1 MIRKIYT
8 TLVSVAFA
16 AMTLTSCSDWLNV
29 SPSDEIKEEYLF
41 STGDGFRTALN
52 GIYRKL
58 SSFNLYGSNLTW
70 GLVDAWGQAYSFDKA
85 PNSGGGKAMMKISEF
100 KFGNTELV
108 PTTDAMWDAAWN
120 IVANC
125 NELAQ
130 QAAVADS
137 MLFYAH
143 ERERKMILGEAIGL
157 RAFMQFDL
165 LRMYAPAPSSVGYQQ
180 DNRTF
185 IPYVDEYPSYV
196 NEHKTVAY
204 CLERVIADLQEAQKI
219 LLEVDG
225 NSAMD
230 VSSRFK
236 PYATAEKLFLEM
248 RGYRLNY
255 YAVTAELARVYM
267 YAGKTSEAYEEAMK
281 LITVNKSKRYFRA
294 STSESDIRDKGNMK
308 MYNDVIFGLY
318 SPTELVDWDQA
329 INHPYDGSGSKE
341 KYLSLNKTMVER
353 IYDAAVDREKDW
365 RFIYQLEPKD
375 DNYYR
380 PLKYNKQSESVSYGK
395 VNNQTISLIRMSE
408 VYYIAAEA
416 IFDTNPTEA
425 LGYLKTVKT
434 GRGLR
439 ASVSA
444 ATKEVF
450 MNLLVKDAC
459 REFLGEGQILYM
471 YKRLN
476 RKFYKCTDGQE
487 IFPLDK
493 NVVLTLPESE
503 ANIK

>member
-16 AMTLTSCSDWLNV
+16 AMILTSCSDWLNV
-29 SPSDEIKEEYLF
+29 YPSDEIKEEYLF

-70 GLVDAWGQAYSFDKA
+70 GLVDAWGQAYSLEKA
-85 PNSGGGKAMMKISEF
+85 PDSGGGKAMKKIADFNF
-100 KFGNTELV
+100 KNTELV
-108 PTTDAMWDAAWN
+108 PTTDAMWNAAWN

-130 QAAVADS
+130 QAALADS
-137 MLFYAH
+137 MLFYAR

-165 LRMYAPAPSSVGYQQ
+165 LRIYAPAPSSVGYRQ
-180 DNRTF
+180 DSRTF

-196 NEHKTVAY
+196 NERKTVTY
-204 CLERVIADLQEAQKI
+204 CLERIVADLKEAQDI
-219 LLEVDG
+219 LLEVDK
-225 NSAMD
+225 SSPMD

-236 PYATAEKLFLEM
+236 SSTTAEKLFLVM

-267 YAGKTSEAYEEAMK
+267 YAGKTSEAYEEAIK

-294 STSESDIRDKGNMK
+294 STSESDIRDKGNTK

-329 INHPYDGSGSKE
+329 INHPYDGSGDSE
-341 KYLSLNKTMVER
+341 KFLALSEKMVER
-353 IYDAAVDREKDW
+353 IYGTEEQKKDW

-375 DNYYR
+375 DDCYR

-395 VNNQTISLIRMSE
+395 INNQTIPLIRMSE
-408 VYYIAAEA
+408 IYYIAAEA
-416 IFDTNPTEA
+416 IFETNPAEA
-425 LGYLKTVKT
+425 LEYLKTVRT

-439 ASVSA
+439 TSVSEE
-444 ATKEVF
+444 TKEKFV
-450 MNLLVKDAC
+450 NLLVRDAC

-476 RKFYKCTDGQE
+476 RRFYKWTNEQE
-487 IFPLDK
+487 ILPLDE
-493 NVVLTLPESE
+493 NTVLPLPESE
-503 ANIK
+503 MNIK